1 MMMLFFLLYCF
12 FMSILF
18 RKKSNFSL
26 LVSLL
31 PFFLF
36 GSLRHFSVGN
46 DSIEYARVYQ
56 IISSSGSDIFKHRY
70 ELGFLK
76 LNEILSSI
84 SNSYTLLFIVTMA
97 ITVYA
102 LYVMLRDYSL
112 MPGMAVSMYF
122 LLRYY
127 DMSLN
132 VMRLSIA
139 IALTILA
146 TCQLLKNKRSSF
158 ILLVILASMFHRT
171 ALIYLIA
178 IFIWNFKVKISKKI
192 LLLLCGSVSI
202 LLVIFDFLIKVI
214 VKFFPIYSYYLNS
227 VYYDGNIRLAT
238 IFNIVTFTF
247 LTLLS
252 YMIFKRNKSEINR
265 SAQFKEVENFC
276 LTTIVLGILISIV
289 SIKFNLF
296 DRVADYF
303 LIYILIYLPNQITKI
318 KNTYLSILITYSLC
332 ISLILYYLIII
343 IYRPEWNKVYPY
355 LFFWQ

>member
-12 FMSILF
+12 FISILF

-26 LVSLL
+26 LISLL

-56 IISSSGSDIFKHRY
+56 IISSSGSDIFKQRY

-112 MPGMAVSMYF
+112 MPGMAISMYF

-202 LLVIFDFLIKVI
+202 LLVIFDFLIKVV
-214 VKFFPIYSYYLNS
+214 VKFFPIY
-227 VYYDGNIRLAT
+227 
-238 IFNIVTFTF
+238 
-247 LTLLS
+247 
-252 YMIFKRNKSEINR
+252 
-265 SAQFKEVENFC
+265 
-276 LTTIVLGILISIV
+276 
-289 SIKFNLF
+289 
-296 DRVADYF
+296 
-303 LIYILIYLPNQITKI
+303 
-318 KNTYLSILITYSLC
+318 
-332 ISLILYYLIII
+332 
-343 IYRPEWNKVYPY
+343 
-355 LFFWQ
+355 